1 MSEKKNVKKKSGLA
15 SLAGWI
21 IPLLIGGV
29 VGGFA
34 AGMLLPMAGD
44 NDALYFIY
52 LGVLMI
58 GLIIAWFLQI
68 IVHEAGHLV
77 YGLMSGYRFLSF
89 NVFGLIWTRGQ
100 DGRLQMKRMQIAGA
114 GGQCLMAPPEYNG
127 GDFPFVL
134 YNLGGVLANLLA
146 AALCGLLA
154 VVIPVDAVKILLVA
168 EAIVGVAYAV
178 MNGVPFTTEALQNDG
193 KNIVAIRR
201 SEYARRAFW
210 VQMALAAETTRGT
223 RLRSMPE
230 EWFAAFPEEE
240 MDNAIVCAVAVQ
252 RASRLM
258 DQLDFT
264 GALEAIRTL
273 LARKKGV
280 LGLYRMTMTCDGAV
294 CELITG
300 QPGEL
305 TEAIAQPEIQQMMK
319 AMKAHPAIVR
329 TQYAIALLSERDG
342 EKAGKLLAAFEAAA
356 TTHAY
361 PQETEGER
369 EILLAIQTAML
380 TGGAA

>member
-1 MSEKKNVKKKSGLA
+1 MSEKKTVKKKHGLA

-34 AGMLLPMAGD
+34 AGTLLPMAGD

-77 YGLMSGYRFLSF
+77 FGLMSGYRFLSF

-154 VVIPVDAVKILLVA
+154 VVIPVDAVKILLAA

-201 SEYARRAFW
+201 SEHARRAFW

-240 MDNAIVCAVAVQ
+240 MDNAIVCTVAVQ

-258 DQLDFT
+258 DQLDFAD
-264 GALEAIRTL
+264 ALEAIRTL

-294 CELITG
+294 CELIAG

-319 AMKAHPAIVR
+319 AMKAHPAILR

-342 EKAGKLLAAFEAAA
+342 EKAGKLLEAFEAAA
-356 TTHAY
+356 ATHAY

-369 EILLAIQTAML
+369 EILLAIQNAML
-380 TGGAA
+380 AGGAA